1 MQIHIGMDLFT
12 HSQQRINHRITS
24 DENILCVVVFL
35 QQIGTRSICR
45 CKVVLRECG
54 REFAVALFR
63 PRGIDI
69 ARSQTRFNMT
79 YRNLLII
86 RG

>member
-1 MQIHIGMDLFT
+1 M
-12 HSQQRINHRITS
+12 
-24 DENILCVVVFL
+24 
-35 QQIGTRSICR
+35 
-45 CKVVLRECG
+45 VLRECG